1 MHEWDEATDLLAHSV
16 IGYAIERLKMSKDPT
31 WGARPAEQLAAVL
44 DGVIRP
50 DGIGGHAA
58 LTLFRDV
65 LMHAC
70 RPMDAPLHL
79 AYVATAPT
87 PAANMFD
94 LVVSSSSIFG
104 GMWESGAGAIA
115 AENQTLQ
122 WLAGL
127 AGFPDGAGGCFV
139 AGGSAANLSA
149 LVTARHHARLE
160 RGDPP
165 RRWCLAATDETH
177 ASVHAAAR
185 VMDVDVL
192 VVPTD
197 ERGRMTGAALRA
209 TIAEAGTDGLFAVV
223 GSFGSTNAGAVDE
236 LDAIADVCAEHGLW
250 LHVDAAY
257 GGAALCAPSAAPLRA
272 GFERADS
279 FGIDPHKWLFAPYDC
294 AALVYRDPAL
304 ASAAHAQH
312 GTYLDMVSRDE
323 WNPSD
328 FAFHLSRRARGLPLW
343 FSLATYG
350 TDAYAEAVETT
361 LDVARRFAAEVE
373 IAEGFELLLDPQLS
387 VVLFTV
393 DGWDESQYAAWSS
406 SRAKAGV
413 ALIVPTWWHGD
424 VCYRVCLVNPLT
436 TPEMLSS
443 LLDDMASSSRDQT
456 GRRGKSGSRRSRK
469 DLTPSAKS
477 GRVKLS
483 VISSIAR
490 RSAAPRPACSSVY
503 TCRFIT
509 AIDDGDDERA
519 SWRTYSCAA
528 GSTSSAGSA
537 RLTRPMRAASSPR
550 TRRAENSRSRACAGP
565 TSRASSHDRPHSAT
579 SPRWAN
585 DVVSTV
591 SVFMKR
597 RSHASTIGTPI
608 PATGPLMAAITGLGT
623 DIM

>member
-1 MHEWDEATDLLAHSV
+1 MAASPMHEWDEATDLLAHSV

-31 WGARPAEQLAAVL
+31 WGARPAEQLAAAL

-94 LVVSSSSIFG
+94 LVVSASSIFG
-104 GMWESGAGAIA
+104 GYWESGAGAIA
-115 AENQTLQ
+115 AENQTLE

-127 AGFPDGAGGCFV
+127 AGFPEGAGGCFV
-139 AGGSAANLSA
+139 TGGTAANLSA
-149 LVTARHHARLE
+149 LVTARHRARAE

-165 RRWCLAATDETH
+165 GRWSFAATSESH

-185 VMDVDVL
+185 VMDVDVV

-209 TIAEAGTDGLFAVV
+209 TLDEAGTGGVFAVV
-223 GSFGSTNAGAVDE
+223 GSFGSTNPGAVDE
-236 LDAIADVCAEHGLW
+236 LDAIADVCAEHDLW

-328 FAFHLSRRARGLPLW
+328 FAFHMSRRARGLPMW

-350 TDAYAEAVETT
+350 TDAYAEAVEST
-361 LDVARRFAAEVE
+361 LDVARRFAADVRSR
-373 IAEGFELLLDPQLS
+373 EGFELLLDPQLS

-393 DGWDESQYAAWSS
+393 DGWDESHYTAWSS

-424 VCYRVCLVNPLT
+424 VCYRVCIVNPLT
-436 TPEMLSS
+436 TPEMLSA
-443 LLDDMASSSRDQT
+443 LLDDMQSFH
-456 GRRGKSGSRRSRK
+456 
-469 DLTPSAKS
+469 PS
-477 GRVKLS
+477 V
-483 VISSIAR
+483 
-490 RSAAPRPACSSVY
+490 
-503 TCRFIT
+503 
-509 AIDDGDDERA
+509 
-519 SWRTYSCAA
+519 
-528 GSTSSAGSA
+528 
-537 RLTRPMRAASSPR
+537 
-550 TRRAENSRSRACAGP
+550 
-565 TSRASSHDRPHSAT
+565 
-579 SPRWAN
+579 
-585 DVVSTV
+585 
-591 SVFMKR
+591 
-597 RSHASTIGTPI
+597 
-608 PATGPLMAAITGLGT
+608 
-623 DIM
+623 